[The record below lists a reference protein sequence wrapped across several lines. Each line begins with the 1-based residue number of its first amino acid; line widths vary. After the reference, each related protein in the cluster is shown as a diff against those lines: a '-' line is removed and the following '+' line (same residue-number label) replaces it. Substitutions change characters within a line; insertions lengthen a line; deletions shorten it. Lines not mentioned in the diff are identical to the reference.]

1 MIDAHRTASLSTLA
15 MLSRVVAPGAVLIAL
30 LAMAFGLEPAQA
42 YEFGHVCRYCQA
54 EAAAIAAAQD
64 SLGQDGA
71 PIRRYAPDRHVDVE
85 HIKLDVTP
93 DFKHR
98 TVSGTATL
106 KFKPISKPLEELRL
120 DGIELKVSEV
130 RSSHEVDDWSA
141 DAEHVTITFDEPV
154 PVGTEAYVEID
165 YSAEPVA
172 GLYFRTPE
180 MGYPETDTHCWTQG
194 ETHEAR
200 NWFPCFDYPNER
212 ASTELICHVPADM
225 TVVSNGAL
233 QSEETSDDGERKT
246 YHWLQRKPHVSYL
259 ICFIAGHLTKI
270 DDSHGD
276 VALGFYTQPSRAEH
290 AANAHRDTADIMKF
304 FEEEIG
310 LDYPWDKY
318 DQCTISDFMFGGME
332 NTTITTLTQ
341 RTVYDHEDDD
351 SGAARARGLNAHEMA
366 HQWFGDYV
374 TCKDWSHLWLN
385 EGFATFYTH
394 LYEGHKFGRDA
405 MLYGL
410 HEDAGEILARKDDK
424 RPIVYRGYKEAMEQ
438 FDHRSYPKGSW
449 VLHML
454 RSQFGEELYRK
465 AIKTYLDRHAL
476 DSVESED
483 LREVFEELSGKPL
496 DQFFDQWLYHGGAPE
511 LAIEHKWLAK
521 EKLAH
526 VTVKQT
532 QEVSSDVLL
541 FELPTKLRFVVDG
554 KAIDEPV
561 TVHRKQHDFYV
572 ALPGEPQI
580 VRFDPDY
587 TMLATIS
594 FELPEAMLLAQ
605 LDNDDDMMGRL
616 MACEALGKEGKNGPV
631 EKLAERLKSDPFQGV
646 RRAAATALRT
656 IGTDEAIE
664 ALCDSVD
671 GQENVRVRRHV
682 CEELARCYHDAAHA
696 KLREVAAD
704 EDELPVVA
712 AVAIGALGKYANDEE
727 GAEIIEDALDSR
739 SFNNERFLA
748 AMRAIRDARDADFAD
763 ELLEIVAERNSELNP
778 PELAEAFDAL
788 ADLSQRGRRRD
799 AAYEALVDYLD
810 HPRMALRT
818 AAIGALGRLKDP
830 RARVIL
836 EPFAEEGQ
844 HARIRGAAQSALAA
858 LDLDGEF
865 APEEV
870 TELRRELRELRDK
883 YDALSKSL
891 EDLESKTDGQKDQ
904 ETDAPDDSDENAD
917 DADDEPEDDE
927 ESEDEEADA

>member
-1 MIDAHRTASLSTLA
+1 MIDVLRTVSKPIRIMFLPAQ
-15 MLSRVVAPGAVLIAL
+15 APGAILAL
-30 LAMAFGLEPAQA
+30 VAAASVPLPAAA

-54 EAAAIAAAQD
+54 EAAVIAAAQD
-64 SLGQDGA
+64 SLGEDGA
-71 PIRRYAPDRHVDVE
+71 PIRRYAPDRQVDVE

-93 DFKHR
+93 DFKRR

-130 RSSHEVDDWSA
+130 RSSHKVEDWSA
-141 DAEHVTITFDEPV
+141 DAKHVTITFAEQV
-154 PVGTEAYVEID
+154 PVDAEAYVEID

-180 MGYPETDTHCWTQG
+180 MGYPESDAHCWTQG

-212 ASTELICHVPADM
+212 SSTELICHVPADM
-225 TVVSNGAL
+225 TVVSNGVL
-233 QSEETSDDGERKT
+233 QAEELSDDGELKT
-246 YHWLQRKPHVSYL
+246 YHWLQRKPHVTYL
-259 ICFIAGHLTKI
+259 ICFVAGHLTKL
-270 DDSHGD
+270 DDSYRD

-290 AANAHRDTADIMKF
+290 AINAFRDTADIMKF

-318 DQCTISDFMFGGME
+318 DQCTVSDFMFGGME
-332 NTTITTLTQ
+332 NTTLTTLTQ
-341 RTVYDHEDDD
+341 RTVYDHENDD
-351 SGAARARGLNAHEMA
+351 SGAARARGLNAHELA

-385 EGFATFYTH
+385 EGFATYYTL

-405 MLYGL
+405 LLYGL
-410 HEDAGEILARKDDK
+410 HEDAGEILAKKDDK
-424 RPIVYRGYKEAMEQ
+424 RPIVFRGYKEAMEQ
-438 FDHRSYPKGSW
+438 FDHRSYPKGGW

-465 AIKTYLDRHAL
+465 AIHAYLERHAL

-483 LREVFEELSGKPL
+483 LREVFEELSGQPL
-496 DQFFDQWLYHGGAPE
+496 DRFFDQWLYHGGAPE
-511 LAIEHKWLAK
+511 LSIEYKWLAK

-532 QEVSSDVLL
+532 QDVSNDVLL
-541 FELPTKLRFVVDG
+541 FELPTKLRFIVDG
-554 KAIDEPV
+554 KTIDEPV
-561 TVHRKQHDFYV
+561 TIHRKQHDFYV
-572 ALPGEPQI
+572 ALPGEPQT

-587 TMLATIS
+587 TLLASVS
-594 FELPEAMLLAQ
+594 FDLPEAMLLAQ

-616 MACEALGKEGKNGPV
+616 LACEALGKKDKNGPV
-631 EKLAERLKSDPFQGV
+631 EALAGRLTSDPFQGV

-664 ALCDSVD
+664 ALCDGVD
-671 GQENVRVRRHV
+671 GQDNVRVRRHV
-682 CEELARCYHDAAHA
+682 CEELARCYNDAARA
-696 KLREVAAD
+696 KLRAVAAD
-704 EDELPVVA
+704 DDELPVVA
-712 AVAIGALGKYANDEE
+712 AVAIGALGKYSNDEE
-727 GAEIIEDALDSR
+727 AAELIEDALDSR

-748 AMRAIRDARDADFAD
+748 AIRAIRDARDTDFAD
-763 ELLEIVAERNSELNP
+763 ELLEIVSERNGDLIPN
-778 PELAEAFDAL
+778 ELAEAFDAL
-788 ADLSQRGRRRD
+788 ADLSQRGRRRE
-799 AAYEALVDYLD
+799 AAYDALVEYLD

-844 HARIRGAAQSALAA
+844 HARIRTAARRALEA
-858 LDLDGEF
+858 LDRDAQF
-865 APEEV
+865 APKEV
-870 TELRRELRELRDK
+870 SELRRELRELREK
-883 YDALSKSL
+883 YEKIEGTLK
-891 EDLESKTDGQKDQ
+891 DLESKSKATSA
-904 ETDAPDDSDENAD
+904 ESAD
-917 DADDEPEDDE
+917 DDAGGESADEDDE
-927 ESEDEEADA
+927 KKEAA